1 MRMLYS
7 TASELAF
14 EQTLSRRPV
23 NFFISSKDADRF
35 INPCVEQFLKQL
47 DIMEEDAKN
56 DGNTKLKASEPID
69 IFDSF
74 IILQDLIKIK
84 YNQSIKEHSLED
96 YTMAALEFIC

>member
-1 MRMLYS
+1 MTFHVS
-7 TASELAF
+7 
-14 EQTLSRRPV
+14 
-23 NFFISSKDADRF
+23 NKDTDNL
-35 INPCVEQFLKQL
+35 IKPSVEQFLKQ
-47 DIMEEDAKN
+47 ITVKTKEDAKN